1 MDFQV
6 WDFPGQLDFLDPAF
20 DAESIFGAIGALIWV
35 IDAQDDYLD
44 AINRLNATILRLQQS
59 YPTIN
64 VEVFIH
70 KVDGLSDDYKFD
82 IQRDIIQ
89 RIQDELSDA
98 GYENTPISYHLTS
111 IYDHSIFEAFSK
123 VCQKLITQLPALEGL
138 LNLLC
143 ANCHMDKAFLFD
155 VLSKIYIATD
165 TSPVD
170 MPSYEVCSD
179 YIDVIV
185 DVSEVYGWDRPK
197 ETLSEEREEPCPEA
211 ESTIL
216 LMEGKYIYL
225 REINKSVAPFLWVGK
240 ISCDCKTLTVMIRY
254 LALIC
259 LMKDE
264 CEKKKGL
271 IDYDVNVIQNAL
283 SQVFGYEQ

>member
-6 WDFPGQLDFLDPAF
+6 WDFPGQLDFWDPAF
-20 DAESIFGAIGALIWV
+20 DVESIFGAIGALIWV
-35 IDAQDDYLD
+35 IDAQDEYLD
-44 AINRLNATILRLQQS
+44 AINRLNLTILRLQQS

-64 VEVFIH
+64 IEVFIH

-89 RIQDELSDA
+89 RIQDELADA
-98 GYENTPISYHLTS
+98 GYENAPISYHLTS

-170 MPSYEVCSD
+170 MRSYEVCSD

-185 DVSEVYGWDRPK
+185 DVSEVYGWDRPAK
-197 ETLSEEREEPCPEA
+197 VVAEQEEPCPDA

-225 REINKSVAPFLWVGK
+225 REVNK
-240 ISCDCKTLTVMIRY
+240 
-254 LALIC
+254 
-259 LMKDE
+259 
-264 CEKKKGL
+264 
-271 IDYDVNVIQNAL
+271 
-283 SQVFGYEQ
+283 

>member
-20 DAESIFGAIGALIWV
+20 DVESIFGAIGALIWV
-35 IDAQDDYLD
+35 IDAQDEYVD
-44 AINRLNATILRLQQS
+44 AINRLNAAILRLQQS
-59 YPTIN
+59 FPAIN

-98 GYENTPISYHLTS
+98 GYENTPVSYHLTS

-143 ANCHMDKAFLFD
+143 RNCHMDKAFLFD

-197 ETLSEEREEPCPEA
+197 KALVEGREEPCPDA

-225 REINKSVAPFLWVGK
+225 REINKWV
-240 ISCDCKTLTVMIRY
+240 VP
-254 LALIC
+254 
-259 LMKDE
+259 
-264 CEKKKGL
+264 
-271 IDYDVNVIQNAL
+271 
-283 SQVFGYEQ
+283 

>member
-20 DAESIFGAIGALIWV
+20 DAETIFGGIGALIWV
-35 IDAQDDYLD
+35 IDAQDEYHD
-44 AINRLNATILRLQQS
+44 AVNRLNATILHLQQS
-59 YPTIN
+59 YPAIN

-89 RIQDELSDA
+89 RIQDELSDV
-98 GYENTPISYHLTS
+98 GYENTPVSFHLTS

-123 VCQKLITQLPALEGL
+123 VCQKLIQQLPALEGL
-138 LNLLC
+138 LNLLSS
-143 ANCHMDKAFLFD
+143 NCHMDKAFLFD

-165 TSPVD
+165 SSPVD

-185 DVSEVYGWDRPK
+185 DVSEIYGWDRPK
-197 ETLSEEREEPCPEA
+197 KSSEEWEETPCPDA

-216 LMEGKYIYL
+216 LYGNKYIYL
-225 REINKSVAPFLWVGK
+225 REINKSVHVE
-240 ISCDCKTLTVMIRY
+240 R
-254 LALIC
+254 
-259 LMKDE
+259 
-264 CEKKKGL
+264 GL
-271 IDYDVNVIQNAL
+271 IRTTWAAD
-283 SQVFGYEQ
+283 GE